1 MPNGVARSHG
11 RGPARHRHAGRWHSG
26 RADTRRRRPA
36 GGTGPHRPALRGDGP
51 HAGRRVRALAAGRRA
66 HARARLFD
74 VHTYAGRLAELYQRI
89 APVAGI
95 REFA

>member
-1 MPNGVARSHG
+1 MVRML
-11 RGPARHRHAGRWHSG
+11 
-26 RADTRRRRPA
+26 ADESER
-36 GGTGPHRPALRGDGP
+36 
-51 HAGRRVRALAAGRRA
+51 LASGRRA

-95 REFA
+95 REFG